1 MLVPHGTF
9 LTREKTE
16 AEQQFMPCGML
27 GGKKAKKDTLVRRAY
42 LQLDLLKPGDVFVSG
57 RYSSLLSVG
66 VLWRWWGCV
75 IIGNVLVIV
84 RVADRYSR
92 VETMVDFPEK
102 SNLRQTGAM
111 PIQYW

>member
-1 MLVPHGTF
+1 MPSADASQGNDATSARESAGSRRAGSGATQRMTEAPLLVPHGTF

-66 VLWRWWGCV
+66 VLWRWSGWDG
-75 IIGNVLVIV
+75 
-84 RVADRYSR
+84 R
-92 VETMVDFPEK
+92 
-102 SNLRQTGAM
+102 
-111 PIQYW
+111 W

>member
-1 MLVPHGTF
+1 MTEAPLLVPHGTF

-57 RYSSLLSVG
+57 ATRPFFLSGFCGGGGG
-66 VLWRWWGCV
+66 V
-75 IIGNVLVIV
+75 
-84 RVADRYSR
+84 
-92 VETMVDFPEK
+92 MVDGVRARMYRVICLVDFCHCC
-102 SNLRQTGAM
+102 LVARCLFCCC
-111 PIQYW
+111 

>member
-1 MLVPHGTF
+1 MTEAPLLVPHGTF

-57 RYSSLLSVG
+57 RYASLLSVG
-66 VLWRWWGCV
+66 VLWRWWGWDGRWCACV
-75 IIGNVLVIV
+75 CVSCYLLG
-84 RVADRYSR
+84 
-92 VETMVDFPEK
+92 
-102 SNLRQTGAM
+102 
-111 PIQYW
+111 